1 MSKTR
6 RTRRL
11 SGSSQH
17 HPDRVGSS
25 SLSGGLRW
33 GQWHPF
39 EGIDTS
45 RYCLASADSYFNGRC
60 AACGRDRVAS
70 IRRRPAPL
78 LLLAGGEMSRRAS
91 RSGSRC
97 RHVHPGHSGGAKMWC
112 ALSKTYDTIAK
123 EQTGGRRRWRARARR
138 NFPLGRGQFGR
149 RRMLRR
155 IYAGSTALRSSPAV
169 VVSSGA
175 PR

>member
-1 MSKTR
+1 
-6 RTRRL
+6 
-11 SGSSQH
+11 
-17 HPDRVGSS
+17 
-25 SLSGGLRW
+25 
-33 GQWHPF
+33 
-39 EGIDTS
+39 
-45 RYCLASADSYFNGRC
+45 
-60 AACGRDRVAS
+60 
-70 IRRRPAPL
+70 
-78 LLLAGGEMSRRAS
+78 
-91 RSGSRC
+91 
-97 RHVHPGHSGGAKMWC
+97 MWC